1 MHHIST
7 AIASSTQQ
15 QLALG
20 DLISEHMSAMV
31 QLSAQSSEKA
41 DRTLQH
47 SAAVSDN
54 AGQLTAAIS
63 TFKI

>member
-1 MHHIST
+1 
-7 AIASSTQQ
+7 
-15 QLALG
+15 
-20 DLISEHMSAMV
+20 MSAMV
-31 QLSAQSSEKA
+31 QLSDQSSEKA
-41 DRTLQH
+41 DRTLEH